1 MLLNLVPRRAKF
13 PRRINENVSALCLHS
28 NFTKSDAFGC
38 SVFAISYQT
47 LGRTKVPLISERNK
61 HVLRC
66 SGTLSFV
73 FVWFKENHS
82 IFSCSDAFNLFH
94 QGDVT
99 RLIFLS
105 SFSFIFVSFATYD
118 HAE

>member
-13 PRRINENVSALCLHS
+13 LRRTNENVFAFCLHS
-28 NFTKSDAFGC
+28 NFTKSDAFRC

-47 LGRTKVPLISERNK
+47 LRRTKVPLIFERNK
-61 HVLRC
+61 HFLRC
-66 SGTLSFV
+66 SGTLSVV
-73 FVWFKENHS
+73 FLWFKENHS
-82 IFSCSDAFNLFH
+82 NFSCSDAFNLFH
-94 QGDVT
+94 EGNVT
-99 RLIFLS
+99 RLKFLS